1 MKHKVLTPLA
11 IIGGVASGLS
21 FLGGY
26 IVYRAGVVNSLKSKG
41 RYYSLSENTPAENQ
55 WYVDMPKEEWQITS
69 NDGLTLRATY
79 IPNDHSHKVAI
90 LFHGLQHSREQMTP
104 YAQMF
109 YHMGFSLLMPDARAH
124 AASDGIRIGYGWLD
138 RKDCLGWI
146 NAVSQHLDDA
156 QIVLMGISMGAGT
169 VLAAS
174 GEALPDNV
182 KAIIADSGYGSMKRE
197 GEFRLRH
204 YYHIQPFPLMYTAS
218 LFMKL
223 LAGYSYE
230 DAQIDQQVQQNK
242 LPLLIIQGKKDQTV
256 PVTEAPILYQEAM
269 VPKMLYLNGTAKHV
283 QTFRTNPHKYYQVLR
298 AFLGNPAVNLLN

>member
-1 MKHKVLTPLA
+1 MKHKLLTTLSVISGIGSGLA
-11 IIGGVASGLS
+11 LIGGYV
-21 FLGGY
+21 
-26 IVYRAGVVNSLKSKG
+26 VYHVGVVNSLKNKG
-41 RYYSLSENTPAENQ
+41 RYYSLSENTDAENQ
-55 WYVDMPKEEWQITS
+55 WYVDMPKQEWQIKS

-79 IPNDHSHKVAI
+79 IPNSNSHKVAI
-90 LFHGLQHSREQMTP
+90 LFHGLQHSREQMVP

-146 NAVSQHLDDA
+146 KAVNSHIAGAD
-156 QIVLMGISMGAGT
+156 IVLMGISMGAGT
-169 VLAAS
+169 VLATS
-174 GEALPDNV
+174 GEPLPTNV

-230 DAQIDQQVQQNK
+230 DANIDQQVKQNK
-242 LPLLIIQGKKDQTV
+242 VPLLIIQGKKDQTV
-256 PVTEAPILYQEAM
+256 PVTEAPILYQEAQ

-283 QTFRTNPHKYYQVLR
+283 QTLRTNPEKYYQVLR
-298 AFLGNPAVNLLN
+298 AFLNDPAINLLN